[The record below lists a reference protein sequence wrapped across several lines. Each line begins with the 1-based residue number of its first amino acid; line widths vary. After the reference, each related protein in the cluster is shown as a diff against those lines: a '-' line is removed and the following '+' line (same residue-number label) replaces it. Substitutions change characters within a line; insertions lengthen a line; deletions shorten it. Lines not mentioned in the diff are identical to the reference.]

1 MTEKAADKEPIKA
14 SEFDPQFKYQLTRM
28 PGGEKLLKCFQCG
41 TCTSDCPIAR
51 FSDTYRPRTIIRMAQ
66 LGLKDRALKNDTIW
80 LCTAC
85 FTCTDRCPQG
95 VEVASVIRVLRN
107 LAAENGCVPQVFK
120 DQATN
125 ILKSGYAFEIPE
137 LRIKK
142 RETLGLPPLPKG
154 NSESIHKSLTGVQTC
169 ALPIFPYR
177 VFSFELSSRKVLARL
192 GVELMEMPQFNC
204 CGLPLDPVSHEM
216 MLVLAARNLALA
228 ERTGLDIITL
238 CPGCAGTL
246 KKVNAMLNKDKA
258 LREQINTH
266 LKESGLEFRGSVT
279 TKHLLQVLMEDIGI
293 EKIKANVTRPLTMLN
308 VAEHNG
314 CHILRPKEY
323 IGFDDPENPQMLK
336 ALIEVTG
343 ATCLDYIDET
353 ECCGA
358 PSVGVNDKMALQL
371 ARDKLNHIKMVE
383 AQALITICP
392 FCHIMYD
399 TNELRIE
406 KIFNEAYGIPVLH
419 YPQLLGLAMGMT
431 PEELAFN
438 ELRVN
443 ASELIKRINE
453 GVKTK

>member
-1 MTEKAADKEPIKA
+1 MGNNKFLI
-14 SEFDPQFKYQLTRM
+14 F
-28 PGGEKLLKCFQCG
+28 
-41 TCTSDCPIAR
+41 
-51 FSDTYRPRTIIRMAQ
+51 
-66 LGLKDRALKNDTIW
+66 LG
-80 LCTAC
+80 C
-85 FTCTDRCPQG
+85 
-95 VEVASVIRVLRN
+95 
-107 LAAENGCVPQVFK
+107 
-120 DQATN
+120 
-125 ILKSGYAFEIPE
+125 
-137 LRIKK
+137 
-142 RETLGLPPLPKG
+142 
-154 NSESIHKSLTGVQTC
+154 SI
-169 ALPIFPYR
+169 PYR
-177 VFSFELSSRKVLARL
+177 VLGFELSSRKVLTKL
-192 GVELMEMPQFNC
+192 GIELVEMPEFNC

-228 ERTGLDIITL
+228 EQTGLDIITL

-246 KKVNAMLNKDKA
+246 KKVNTMLNKNPS
-258 LREQINTH
+258 LREKINAH
-266 LKESGLEFRGSVT
+266 LKESNLEFKGSVT
-279 TKHLLQVLMEDIGI
+279 TKHFMQVLMEDIGLK
-293 EKIKANVTRPLTMLN
+293 KIKASVTKPLTMLK

-336 ALIEVTG
+336 ALIEATG

-371 ARDKLNHIKMVE
+371 ARDKLNHIKLVE

-406 KIFNEAYGIPVLH
+406 KIFNEVYGIPVLH

-431 PEELAFN
+431 PEELAFS

-443 ASELIKRINE
+443 TSNIINQINKGRE
-453 GVKTK
+453 

>member
-1 MTEKAADKEPIKA
+1 MLKIKVNRMGNN
-14 SEFDPQFKYQLTRM
+14 KYLM
-28 PGGEKLLKCFQCG
+28 F
-41 TCTSDCPIAR
+41 
-51 FSDTYRPRTIIRMAQ
+51 
-66 LGLKDRALKNDTIW
+66 LG
-80 LCTAC
+80 C
-85 FTCTDRCPQG
+85 
-95 VEVASVIRVLRN
+95 
-107 LAAENGCVPQVFK
+107 
-120 DQATN
+120 
-125 ILKSGYAFEIPE
+125 
-137 LRIKK
+137 
-142 RETLGLPPLPKG
+142 
-154 NSESIHKSLTGVQTC
+154 SI
-169 ALPIFPYR
+169 PYR
-177 VFSFELSSRKVLARL
+177 VLSFELSSRKVLARL

-204 CGLPLDPVSHEM
+204 CGLPLDPVSHKM

-246 KKVNAMLNKDKA
+246 KKVNAMLNKAKA

-279 TKHLLQVLMEDIGI
+279 TKHLVQVLMEDIGI